1 MDFSV
6 IMSVYAKENPIY
18 LDECLK
24 SLSCQTLRANE
35 IVLVED
41 GPISSELTLIIDSFR
56 NELNIISVHLLE
68 NVGLGAALNEGLKN
82 CTHEVVA
89 RMDTDD
95 IALPERFEKQIAQL
109 KKNPKID
116 ILGAYAQDFNEE
128 EGCGFIRKMPI
139 GHMSIWHNLFSCPFI
154 HPTVIYR
161 KKIILSVGG
170 YDEKLM
176 RRQDYDLW
184 FRCALHNAYFE
195 NIPEILLNYRF
206 TNETHSRQSIK
217 ILWLQGLIGFNGV
230 KTLKQPIWMGIVAFF
245 PLIRSLF
252 PRKIEHFIYKAFK
265 RFDPRQRETFL

>member
-1 MDFSV
+1 M
-6 IMSVYAKENPIY
+6 
-18 LDECLK
+18 
-24 SLSCQTLRANE
+24 
-35 IVLVED
+35 
-41 GPISSELTLIIDSFR
+41 
-56 NELNIISVHLLE
+56 
-68 NVGLGAALNEGLKN
+68 
-82 CTHEVVA
+82 
-89 RMDTDD
+89 
-95 IALPERFEKQIAQL
+95 
-109 KKNPKID
+109 
-116 ILGAYAQDFNEE
+116 GAYAQDFNEE

-139 GHMSIWHNLFSCPFI
+139 GHMSIWRNLFSCPFI
-154 HPTVIYR
+154 HPTIIYR

-184 FRCALHNAYFE
+184 FRCALHGAYFE

-206 TNETHSRQSIK
+206 TNGTHSRQSIK

-230 KTLKQPIWMGIVAFF
+230 KALKQPIWMGIVAFF